1 MTDIAVIILTKNE
14 KLHIG
19 RCLERLAPLEAK
31 QVFVVDCFS
40 DDGTQEIARSKGAMV
55 VEPWTVVGGNPA
67 KVLKK
72 RILEG

>member
-19 RCLERLAPLEAK
+19 RCLERIAALSPR

-40 DDGTQEIARSKGAMV
+40 MV
-55 VEPWTVVGGNPA
+55 YDHHH
-67 KVLKK
+67 KMIK
-72 RILEG
+72 